1 MWAAPQIMLFPA
13 LGRCPNDKKEPAMW
27 AAPQSW
33 EEHDLWRCTVVQAQ
47 GSVELGGEEVGLV
60 SVLIY
65 AMCPLSFPKGA
76 VRGTE

>member
-1 MWAAPQIMLFPA
+1 
-13 LGRCPNDKKEPAMW
+13 MW